1 MFKGDSWGRKDV
13 SWTPHFRVFLSIY
26 LFWRRPRGRPTTCWI
41 TWGLFITSG
50 LRTPWEPPRRSWRMW
65 MGVKEVWT
73 TPSGHRLVK
82 CTKKKGYMNRSV
94 SVLFCVLP
102 SSGLKNVRCSLKSSK
117 KKSQKETGPCCLM
130 IPAQTTPFFEELLSI
145 TLSFRGSDALNQ
157 NAQALV
163 WIQSSPVE
171 LSGGHRDRYLRCNA
185 GPFSFATARS
195 SHLLKEGAAPHW

>member
-1 MFKGDSWGRKDV
+1 MSPGHLTLEF
-13 SWTPHFRVFLSIY
+13 FYLSIY
-26 LFWRRPRGRPTTCWI
+26 FGGDLGADQQHAESHGDYSSRLAWELLGNPPGGAGGCG
-41 TWGLFITSG
+41 WGEGGLDYPIRTQTS
-50 LRTPWEPPRRSWRMW
+50 EM
-65 MGVKEVWT
+65 
-73 TPSGHRLVK
+73 HQ
-82 CTKKKGYMNRSV
+82 KKGYMNRSV

>member
-1 MFKGDSWGRKDV
+1 MGIIYYVWPENSLGTPQEELEDV
-13 SWTPHFRVFLSIY
+13 D
-26 LFWRRPRGRPTTCWI
+26 GGEG
-41 TWGLFITSG
+41 GLDYPIRTQTS
-50 LRTPWEPPRRSWRMW
+50 EM
-65 MGVKEVWT
+65 
-73 TPSGHRLVK
+73 HQ
-82 CTKKKGYMNRSV
+82 KKGYMNRSV

-130 IPAQTTPFFEELLSI
+130 IPAQTTQFFEELLSI
-145 TLSFRGSDALNQ
+145 TLSFRGSDAPNQ

>member
-117 KKSQKETGPCCLM
+117 KKSQKGDWSLLPHDSSANHTVFWRT
-130 IPAQTTPFFEELLSI
+130 IINNTELQ
-145 TLSFRGSDALNQ
+145 R
-157 NAQALV
+157 
-163 WIQSSPVE
+163 
-171 LSGGHRDRYLRCNA
+171 LRC
-185 GPFSFATARS
+185 T
-195 SHLLKEGAAPHW
+195 